1 MTTTL
6 NDEAAKDTEE
16 LTRIRAL
23 VRHGI
28 DGRED
33 HHGPRL
39 LRRLAEGRQGGPYG
53 HFSVRPYGPLLGAQI
68 EGLNL
73 SEPLAPEVFEELD
86 RALLEWKVLFFR
98 GQELTHEQQ
107 RAFAA
112 NWGEIDQHPF
122 LPKGASQDVVRLEK
136 GAANPGF
143 ENVWHHDFPWIPNPP
158 LGAVLRMVEMPEA
171 GGDTLFADT
180 GAAYDNLPD
189 EVKRR
194 LEGLRAVHDFTPS
207 ANYRDLLTDEQRR
220 HFQELFPPVAH
231 PVVRTHPR
239 TGRKSLFVTS
249 IFTTRIEGLEPAES
263 EELLRYLFRQAQYP
277 EYQVRF
283 RWQPGDVVFWDNRA
297 VQHYATSDYYPHR
310 RVVDRAAIA
319 GDRPF

>member
-53 HFSVRPYGPLLGAQI
+53 HFSVRPHGPLLGAQI

-122 LPKGASQDVVRLEK
+122 LPKGASRTSSAWRRALPTPASRTSGTTTPLDPQP
-136 GAANPGF
+136 AARRGPADGGDARGRGRHALRRHRRGLRQPARRGEEAPGG
-143 ENVWHHDFPWIPNPP
+143 P
-158 LGAVLRMVEMPEA
+158 A
-171 GGDTLFADT
+171 GGARLHTVGELPRPADGRAAPALPGVVPAGRPSG
-180 GAAYDNLPD
+180 GAD
-189 EVKRR
+189 
-194 LEGLRAVHDFTPS
+194 
-207 ANYRDLLTDEQRR
+207 
-220 HFQELFPPVAH
+220 PPRGQDH
-231 PVVRTHPR
+231 
-239 TGRKSLFVTS
+239 KSLFVTS
-249 IFTTRIEGLEPAES
+249 IFTTHIEGLEPAES
-263 EELLRYLFRQAQYP
+263 EELLRYLFRHVQYP